1 MVCDWSAAAAIC
13 DSEGDH
19 ERRSEEIEREVDSDT
34 VLSVLTSLM

>member
-19 ERRSEEIEREVDSDT
+19 ERRSEEVIEVDSDT